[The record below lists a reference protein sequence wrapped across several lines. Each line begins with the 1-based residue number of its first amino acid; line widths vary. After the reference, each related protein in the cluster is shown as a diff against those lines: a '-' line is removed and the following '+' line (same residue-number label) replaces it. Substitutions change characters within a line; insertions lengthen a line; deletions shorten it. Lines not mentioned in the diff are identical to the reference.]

1 MSTANSGRKPA
12 YSHGTVNG
20 VPQPPELDP
29 SRESRKTMQEHRYPG
44 CRVVTVELP
53 LKPLA
58 GEAEFAPGMIGRVVH
73 LRLDEY
79 QRTALYKMRQAMN
92 DAHLRLK
99 SGAHVDQYADVVKWI
114 LEQAT

>member
-1 MSTANSGRKPA
+1 MSTANRQLNKQQKPF
-12 YSHGTVNG
+12 G
-20 VPQPPELDP
+20 VTALDP
-29 SRESRKTMQEHRYPG
+29 YPDDDRYPG